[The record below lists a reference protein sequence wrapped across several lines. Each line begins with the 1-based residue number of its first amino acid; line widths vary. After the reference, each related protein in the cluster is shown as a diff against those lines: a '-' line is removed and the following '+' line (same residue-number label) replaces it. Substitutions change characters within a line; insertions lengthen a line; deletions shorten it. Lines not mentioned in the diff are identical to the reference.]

1 MTTALAKLPELPAHY
16 NPIKALPEADRDA
29 LLDTVLAHYEN
40 GVSIYALAEKLGID
54 NASLYRQLIKHRLED
69 WKEVRSARY
78 HSLIEEAEKDM
89 KEAKDALTVTRAREQ
104 LANARWMLER
114 LQRRIYGQ
122 DQVASTVVPVQININ
137 MGASQPQAIDIT
149 STAIPLDRGRREEKE
164 KDA

>member
-1 MTTALAKLPELPAHY
+1 MTTVLAKLPELPAHY
-16 NPIKALPEADRDA
+16 NPIKSLPEADRDA
-29 LLDTVLAHYEN
+29 LLDNILAHYEN
-40 GVSIYALAEKLGID
+40 GASIYALAEKLGID

-89 KEAKDALTVTRAREQ
+89 KEARDPLTVTRAREQ

-137 MGASQPQAIDIT
+137 MGAQQPQAIDIT
-149 STAIPLDRGRREEKE
+149 ATDTRLEMGRSEKPE
-164 KDA
+164 